1 MINLIKLKIK
11 NELFQVISSN
21 FIDNMSCD
29 FKIMRPFL
37 DYMSTLLTTDLNGI
51 SILEN

>member
-1 MINLIKLKIK
+1 MKRFIFIK
-11 NELFQVISSN
+11 NYSDNSVISSN
-21 FIDNMSCD
+21 VIDNMSCD